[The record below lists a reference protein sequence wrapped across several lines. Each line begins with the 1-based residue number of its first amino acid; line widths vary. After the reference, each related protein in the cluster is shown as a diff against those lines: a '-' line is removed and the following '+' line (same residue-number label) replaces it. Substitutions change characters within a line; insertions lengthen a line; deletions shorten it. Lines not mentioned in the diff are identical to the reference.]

1 MNIHIAK
8 KMRKKQKN
16 RGKILKRKKK
26 VNIFAVAMKKTAPFN
41 KYKSGIFHLV
51 TNHQN
56 GVQRTKCILHVYI
69 QRQTKRR
76 VPPAIV
82 SLHYTYFFSVLFL
95 VYRTNVQNAQNKY
108 KLRVDMT

>member
-26 VNIFAVAMKKTAPFN
+26 VNIFAVAMKKTATFN
-41 KYKSGIFHLV
+41 KSGIFHLV